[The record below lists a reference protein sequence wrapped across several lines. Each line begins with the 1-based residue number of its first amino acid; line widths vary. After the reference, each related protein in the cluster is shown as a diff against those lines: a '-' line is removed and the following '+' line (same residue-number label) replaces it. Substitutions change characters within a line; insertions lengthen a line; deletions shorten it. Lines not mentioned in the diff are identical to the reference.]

1 MHRVDSIG
9 ETYRGRGERGGWGFH
24 LKPDKQ
30 KKRNKNT
37 PEEIE
42 EKTK

>member
-24 LKPDKQ
+24 LKPDKK
-30 KKRNKNT
+30 KKRKKNT

-42 EKTK
+42 AKTK

>member
-1 MHRVDSIG
+1 MHRVDSI
-9 ETYRGRGERGGWGFH
+9 GERGGWGFH
-24 LKPDKQ
+24 LKPDKKE

-42 EKTK
+42 AKTK

>member
-9 ETYRGRGERGGWGFH
+9 ERGRWGFH
-24 LKPDKQ
+24 LKPDKK

-42 EKTK
+42 AKTK